1 MKVLSRTLKM
11 LFLIAGCVALVF
23 LFVASIFLGQIPSDK
38 EIRSCLTTKLYQVK
52 LCPGSSTYVKYS
64 QISPYLVKAVVLTE
78 DSSFW
83 QHNGFDFGELQKS
96 LETNLKK
103 GRYARGGSTITQQ
116 LAKNLFLSKD
126 KTMTRKGLEAVI
138 TLRLEKVLTK
148 KEILERYLN
157 VVQFGKDLYGVKA
170 ASQFYFQK
178 SPGQLD
184 VVESA
189 FLAFLLPSPENYSK
203 SFFRKQ
209 LTPFA
214 RARLNQIVERLYEYE
229 RINSDEYEAA
239 RSKIAHLWGA
249 PPPTLEE
256 DPALEAIDEEKIEQ
270 QIQEFGEELESP
282 TEL

>member
-1 MKVLSRTLKM
+1 MKVVGRTLKM
-11 LFLIAGCVALVF
+11 LFLIAGCVALLF
-23 LFVASIFLGQIPSDK
+23 LFVASVFLGQIPSDK

-52 LCPGSSTYVKYS
+52 LCPGSSSYVKYS
-64 QISPYLVKAVVLTE
+64 QISQYLVKAVVLTE

-116 LAKNLFLSKD
+116 LAKNLFLTKE

-138 TLRLEKVLTK
+138 TLRLERVLTK

-170 ASQFYFQK
+170 AAQFYFQK
-178 SPGQLD
+178 SPSQLD

-229 RINSDEYEAA
+229 RINGDEYETA
-239 RSKIAHLWGA
+239 RAKIAHLWG
-249 PPPTLEE
+249 PPPATIEE
-256 DPALEAIDEEKIEQ
+256 DPAVEAIDEERIEQ
-270 QIQEFGEELESP
+270 QIQEFGEELEP
-282 TEL
+282 TTEN